1 MNNKIICYYCNKD
14 IDDCCNLQSQCCFN
28 FYNIIKY
35 RIKYNKNMKEI
46 YCSYCFI
53 NNYKN
58 NFYNYNSDSESESDT
73 EYYTENDNLSD
84 IINKNDKHNYTDL
97 LYYYNYSKKN

>member
-14 IDDCCNLQSQCCFN
+14 IEDCCSLQSQCCFN

-46 YCSYCFI
+46 YCSHCFI

-58 NFYNYNSDSESESDT
+58 NFIIIIQIP
-73 EYYTENDNLSD
+73 NLNLILN
-84 IINKNDKHNYTDL
+84 IILKMIIYQI
-97 LYYYNYSKKN
+97 